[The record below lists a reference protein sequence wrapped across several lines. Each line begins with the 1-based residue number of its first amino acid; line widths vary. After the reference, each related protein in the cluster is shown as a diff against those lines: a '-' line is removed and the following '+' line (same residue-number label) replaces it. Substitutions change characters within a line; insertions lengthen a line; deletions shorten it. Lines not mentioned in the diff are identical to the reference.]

1 VHQTLTPVQEYHIEF
16 RPLDLRVFKEAVIY
30 RLREEQRKSPFWGR
44 DNALFKWL
52 KCFQQFSETH
62 PQLPG
67 LTTDRFGARC
77 IIELLLPLIE
87 ELGSKKTISTN
98 EEQVCQ
104 LALASIAR
112 ILDQLPSPWPKFQ
125 LLKKKAAAQAAA
137 ALVSALTAQEQTI
150 THHQTQDKESEKAS
164 ALLLLSQEKIRN
176 QLTKSRN

>member
-1 VHQTLTPVQEYHIEF
+1 VKEHHIEF
-16 RPLDLRVFKEAVIY
+16 RPLDLRVFKAAVLY

-52 KCFQQFSETH
+52 KCFQQLSETH
-62 PQLPG
+62 PRLPG

-98 EEQVCQ
+98 EEQACQ

-137 ALVSALTAQEQTI
+137 ALVSALTAQEQTVE
-150 THHQTQDKESEKAS
+150 HPQNQDKEAEKAR
-164 ALLLLSQEKIRN
+164 ALLLMSRAKIRI

>member
-1 VHQTLTPVQEYHIEF
+1 VKEYHIK
-16 RPLDLRVFKEAVIY
+16 LWSADVRVFKEAVFY
-30 RLREEQRKSPFWGR
+30 RLREEQRRSPFWGR
-44 DNALFKWL
+44 DVALFRWL
-52 KCFQQFSETH
+52 KRFQQLSETH

-67 LTTDRFGARC
+67 LTTDRFGAQC
-77 IIELLLPLIE
+77 TIELLFPLIE
-87 ELGSKKTISTN
+87 ELGSLKTVSPN

-137 ALVSALTAQEQTI
+137 ALVSALTAQEQTVE
-150 THHQTQDKESEKAS
+150 HPQNQDKEAEKAR
-164 ALLLLSQEKIRN
+164 ALFLMSRAKIRI